1 MASIRIVRGKGEH
14 IRAFGLVAALACVGS
29 ALLASPAAA
38 QVPDASCPEPGNT
51 TFSTGGYRIA
61 QTFTAQHTGSLVSGQ
76 MEANKGGSTGGDW
89 VMQLYATNG
98 TGTPVYTV
106 LASTIPIP
114 DSTVPAGVSKLTGV
128 FASPAAVTA
137 GNVYALI
144 LMRPGALLAA
154 QAWDDNHCPG
164 SQFQTF
170 STSDSFVPNFP
181 GYDFVF
187 SVFVKP
193 TNAFSLGGV
202 TSDKKKGSAIVT
214 ADLPYPG
221 ELTGSGNG
229 ASVARAPEAGTSKS
243 VGAGHAQLVIKAKGK
258 KKRTLSKT
266 GKVKLNI
273 AVTYTPTGGDPST
286 QSVKVK
292 LKKRL

>member
-1 MASIRIVRGKGEH
+1 MASREKKSSQGERVR
-14 IRAFGLVAALACVGS
+14 AVGLAVALACVGS

-38 QVPDASCPEPGNT
+38 QVPDASCPQPGNT
-51 TFSTGGYRIA
+51 PFSTVGYRIA
-61 QTFTAQHTGSLVSGQ
+61 QTFTAQHTGSLVSGE

-89 VMQLYATNG
+89 VMQLYATDG

-128 FASPAAVTA
+128 FTSPAAVTA

-154 QAWDDNHCPG
+154 QAWNDNHCPG
-164 SQFQTF
+164 SEFQTF
-170 STSDSFVPNFP
+170 STSDPFLPNFT

-193 TNAFSLGGV
+193 TNAFSVGDV
-202 TSDKKKGSAIVT
+202 TRDKKKGSATVT

-221 ELTGSGNG
+221 ELTGSGSG

-243 VGAGHAQLVIKAKGK
+243 VGAGQAQLVIKAKGK
-258 KKRTLSKT
+258 KKRKLNAT
-266 GKVKLNI
+266 GKVTLNVAI
-273 AVTYTPTGGDPST
+273 TYTPTGGDPST

-292 LKKRL
+292 LKKKL